1 MISAGTT
8 VHQAG
13 HAAQGLHSPQRERR
27 TDTPQI
33 HQYVSQAAARSATP
47 VERAVAFGPFRLL
60 PTRRL
65 LLEGE
70 KPVRLGS
77 RAFDILVALVER
89 AGELVSKDE
98 LMARVWPNT
107 FVEESNL
114 KVQVAGLRRVLGD
127 RRGSNRYVATTSGR
141 GYRSRRRSR
150 SRTCP
155 RRRPSARTIC
165 QPRSRA

>member
-1 MISAGTT
+1 MTASEPPDGAIHRRQFGSATP
-8 VHQAG
+8 AG
-13 HAAQGLHSPQRERR
+13 HA
-27 TDTPQI
+27 I
-33 HQYVSQAAARSATP
+33 V
-47 VERAVAFGPFRLL
+47 FGPFRLF

-127 RRGSNRYVATTSGR
+127 RRGSNQYLATISGR
-141 GYRSRRRSR
+141 GYRFVAPVTLFAEGLPARPPRKGTICRSR
-150 SRTCP
+150 SRPCSTAP
-155 RRRPSARTIC
+155 KS
-165 QPRSRA
+165 